1 MRRKKKEN
9 REIYPDPIYNSI
21 VLSKFVNHLMIS
33 GEKAV
38 ARRVIWGALEELKK
52 SLPAQAGKTPGSENP
67 VAVLEAAL
75 KNVAPVVEVRPRR
88 VGGATYQ
95 VPREVS
101 QERRH
106 SLAMRWLVA
115 AARSKKGKPM
125 SKKLAEEILL
135 AIKNE
140 GVAIKKKLDTHRQA
154 EANRAFA
161 HFAW

>member
-9 REIYPDPIYNSI
+9 REIYPDPVYGSI
-21 VLSKFVNHLMIS
+21 LVSKFVNHLMLS

-52 SLPAQAGKTPGSENP
+52 NKAPGASENP
-67 VAVLEAAL
+67 VLFFENAL
-75 KNVAPVVEVRPRR
+75 KNIAPIVEIRPRR

-106 SLAMRWLVA
+106 SLAMRWLVD

-125 SKKLAEEILL
+125 AKKLAEEILL
-135 AIKNE
+135 ATKNE
-140 GVAIKKKLDTHRQA
+140 GSAIKKKLDTHRMA

>member
-9 REIYPDPIYNSI
+9 REIYPDPVYDSI
-21 VLSKFVNHLMIS
+21 LVSKFTNHLMLS
-33 GEKAV
+33 GEKSV

-52 SLPAQAGKTPGSENP
+52 SKTPGAENP
-67 VAVLEAAL
+67 VAIFEAAL
-75 KNVAPVVEVRPRR
+75 KNVAPLVEVRPKR

-106 SLAMRWLVA
+106 SLAMRWLVD

-135 AIKNE
+135 AMKNE
-140 GVAIKKKLDTHRQA
+140 GTAIKKKLDTHRQA

>member
-1 MRRKKKEN
+1 MRRKKREN
-9 REIYPDPIYNSI
+9 REIVPDPVYDSVI
-21 VLSKFVNHLMIS
+21 VSKFVNHIMIS
-33 GEKAV
+33 GEKSV

-52 SLPAQAGKTPGSENP
+52 SKIPGSENP
-67 VAVLEAAL
+67 LSIFEAAL
-75 KNVAPVVEVRPRR
+75 KNVAPIVEIRPRR

-106 SLAMRWLVA
+106 TLAMRWLVA
-115 AARSKKGKPM
+115 AARAKKGKPM

-135 AIKNE
+135 ANKKE
-140 GVAIKKKLDTHRQA
+140 GAAIKKKLDTHSMA

>member
-1 MRRKKKEN
+1 MRRKKREN
-9 REIYPDPIYNSI
+9 REIVPDPIYDSV

-33 GEKAV
+33 GEKSV
-38 ARRVIWGALEELKK
+38 ARRVIWGALDELKK
-52 SLPAQAGKTPGSENP
+52 SKVSGAENP
-67 VAVLEAAL
+67 VGVLEAAL
-75 KNVAPVVEVRPRR
+75 KNVAPLVEIRPRR

-101 QERRH
+101 QDRRN

-125 SKKLAEEILL
+125 AKKLAEEILL
-135 AIKNE
+135 ANKNE
-140 GVAIKKKLDTHRQA
+140 GAAIKKKLDTHRMA

>member
-1 MRRKKKEN
+1 MRRKKREN
-9 REIYPDPIYNSI
+9 REIVPDPIYDSI
-21 VLSKFVNHLMIS
+21 ILSKFVNHLMFS

-38 ARRVIWGALEELKK
+38 ARRVIWGALDEIKK
-52 SLPAQAGKTPGSENP
+52 RLSAQAGKMPGAEKP
-67 VAVLEAAL
+67 VTVLEAAL
-75 KNVAPVVEVRPRR
+75 KNVAPLVEIRPRR

-101 QERRH
+101 PDRRNA
-106 SLAMRWLVA
+106 LAMRWLVA
-115 AARSKKGKPM
+115 AARAKKGKPM

-140 GVAIKKKLDTHRQA
+140 GSAIKKKLDTHRMA

>member
-1 MRRKKKEN
+1 MRRKKREN
-9 REIYPDPIYNSI
+9 REIVPDPVYDSVI
-21 VLSKFVNHLMIS
+21 VSKFVNHIMIS
-33 GEKAV
+33 GEKSV

-52 SLPAQAGKTPGSENP
+52 SKIPGSENP
-67 VAVLEAAL
+67 LSIFEAAL
-75 KNVAPVVEVRPRR
+75 KNVAPIVEIRPRR

-106 SLAMRWLVA
+106 TLAMRWLVA
-115 AARSKKGKPM
+115 AARAKKGKPM

-135 AIKNE
+135 ANKNE
-140 GVAIKKKLDTHRQA
+140 GAAIKKKLDTHRMA

>member
-1 MRRKKKEN
+1 MRRKKREN
-9 REIYPDPIYNSI
+9 REIVPDPVYDSI
-21 VLSKFVNHLMIS
+21 IVSKFVNHIMIS
-33 GEKAV
+33 GEKSV

-52 SLPAQAGKTPGSENP
+52 SKTPGAENP
-67 VAVLEAAL
+67 VGVLEAAL
-75 KNVAPVVEVRPRR
+75 KNVAPMVEIRPRR

-95 VPREVS
+95 VPREVT
-101 QERRH
+101 QERRNA
-106 SLAMRWLVA
+106 LAMRWLVD

-135 AIKNE
+135 ANKNE
-140 GVAIKKKLDTHRQA
+140 GAAIKKKLDTHRMA

>member
-1 MRRKKKEN
+1 M
-9 REIYPDPIYNSI
+9 
-21 VLSKFVNHLMIS
+21 LS

-38 ARRVIWGALEELKK
+38 ARRVIWGALDELKK
-52 SLPAQAGKTPGSENP
+52 SKVKNAENP

-75 KNVAPVVEVRPRR
+75 KNVAPLVEIRPRR

-101 QERRH
+101 PERRNA
-106 SLAMRWLVA
+106 LAIRWLIA
-115 AARSKKGKPM
+115 AARAKKGKPM

-140 GVAIKKKLDTHRQA
+140 GSAIKKKLDTHRMA

>member
-1 MRRKKKEN
+1 MRRTKKIN
-9 REIYPDPIYNSI
+9 REIVPDPVYDSLL
-21 VLSKFVNHLMIS
+21 LSKFVNHLMIS
-33 GEKAV
+33 GEKSV
-38 ARRVIWGALEELKK
+38 ARRVIWVALDELKK
-52 SLPAQAGKTPGSENP
+52 SKVPGAENP
-67 VAVLEAAL
+67 VGVLEAAL
-75 KNVAPVVEVRPRR
+75 KNIAPLVEVRPRR

-101 QERRH
+101 QDRRN

-125 SKKLAEEILL
+125 AKKLAEEILL
-135 AIKNE
+135 ANKNE
-140 GVAIKKKLDTHRQA
+140 GVAIKKKLDTHRMA

>member
-1 MRRKKKEN
+1 MRRKKREN
-9 REIYPDPIYNSI
+9 REIVPDPIYDSI
-21 VLSKFVNHLMIS
+21 ILSKFVNHLMLS

-38 ARRVIWGALEELKK
+38 ARRVIWGALDELKK
-52 SLPAQAGKTPGSENP
+52 SKVQNAENP

-75 KNVAPVVEVRPRR
+75 KNVAPLVEIRPRR

-101 QERRH
+101 PERRNA
-106 SLAMRWLVA
+106 LAIRWLIA
-115 AARSKKGKPM
+115 AARAKKGKPM

-140 GVAIKKKLDTHRQA
+140 GSAIKKKLDTHRMA

>member
-1 MRRKKKEN
+1 MRRKKREN
-9 REIYPDPIYNSI
+9 REIVPDPVYDSVI
-21 VLSKFVNHLMIS
+21 VSKFVNHIMIS
-33 GEKAV
+33 GEKSV

-52 SLPAQAGKTPGSENP
+52 SKTPGAENP
-67 VAVLEAAL
+67 VGVLEAAL
-75 KNVAPVVEVRPRR
+75 KNVAPVVEIRPRR

-101 QERRH
+101 AERRNA
-106 SLAMRWLVA
+106 LAMRWLVD

-135 AIKNE
+135 ANKNE
-140 GVAIKKKLDTHRQA
+140 GAAIKKKLDTHRMA